1 MHKGR
6 EAWTGKTHSKRVE
19 ISNFLSQ
26 AFGDTQGSILPCPLE
41 PSCPS
46 TAPSSAAPP
55 TAGPQRGTAFHH
67 LHLPLDFTVLPP
79 KTWKLPDLVVTTRG
93 GHTAEAQMPGLTN
106 PLPATLPGLGLAPGY
121 LLAPERHGQ
130 GLLHPGLMGP
140 ALSHACSWHSVWAD
154 GAE

>member
-6 EAWTGKTHSKRVE
+6 EAWTSKTHSKRVE

-79 KTWKLPDLVVTTRG
+79 KTWKLPDPVVTTRG
-93 GHTAEAQMPGLTN
+93 GHTAEAQMPGLTH
-106 PLPATLPGLGLAPGY
+106 PLLPLCLDWGWLLATLWLQKGMDKAFSTQ
-121 LLAPERHGQ
+121 A
-130 GLLHPGLMGP
+130 
-140 ALSHACSWHSVWAD
+140 
-154 GAE
+154 